1 MTDQCC
7 DRDVGN
13 LLMQIN
19 IICVLLALLGS
30 AIIVKHPAWFGGVPV
45 TTTQSVAGR

>member
-7 DRDVGN
+7 DDVGN

-19 IICVLLALLGS
+19 IICMLLALLGS
-30 AIIVKHPAWFGGVPV
+30 AIIVKHPAWFRGAPV
-45 TTTQSVAGR
+45 TTTELSAGR